1 MKQVRIFSLS
11 FAPLAF
17 SLRKRFPWKIPCS
30 SAHSRVPFCENQAS
44 TRSAAQALESRFLRP
59 LVKRSRTLGGLLHW
73 PTIIREE
80 KATEWP
86 SWIVPDRRKGWKD
99 FQLVSLSARDLEFLL
114 FFSEKIK
121 LEMYGIIFIH
131 SECFLIVVIL
141 RVIRFNLSR
150 PSGLKKKWVH
160 FEAIQN
166 FSTSISRTHGT
177 LDFVRKRFWSSPF
190 VHIFENILNER
201 RNQFPMG
208 ISSLSL
214 SRFISQTPTKN
225 ICIFSWNTFSQ

>member
-1 MKQVRIFSLS
+1 MDPR
-11 FAPLAF
+11 
-17 SLRKRFPWKIPCS
+17 C
-30 SAHSRVPFCENQAS
+30 
-44 TRSAAQALESRFLRP
+44 
-59 LVKRSRTLGGLLHW
+59 GLLHW

-86 SWIVPDRRKGWKD
+86 SWKIPDRRKGWKD

-177 LDFVRKRFWSSPF
+177 LDFVRKLFWSSPF

-214 SRFISQTPTKN
+214 HIWDLDQKISASFRGIRFLNRPFFLGEALSLCALN
-225 ICIFSWNTFSQ
+225 VRSL